1 MAALRL
7 ETVMVEYDYV
17 IVGGGTAGCVLA
29 NRLTE
34 DPKVSVAM
42 VEHGPDHNTRRR
54 LVRTP
59 LGVASFF
66 VPALKVLGGG
76 KLVDWYESA
85 PEPGLQGRTIALPR
99 GRAVGGSST
108 INGMIYVRGQR
119 EDYDNWRDLGNPGWG
134 YDDLL
139 PYFKKIETF
148 EALKQP
154 SSTDHIRFGNTP
166 LSAQIDPAYHGLAGP
181 LNVAPIR
188 HANPL
193 CTAYFEAAR
202 ALGWPLNPDYNGARQ
217 DGVGYYWYVNKNG
230 FRQSAESAYLDPVR
244 ARKNLTIVSETKV
257 VKILTEGRRATGI
270 GCERAGERFEIKAKR
285 EILLCTGSFISPQ
298 LLMLSGIGD
307 GAMLKRHGIDVVHHL
322 PGVGANLQDHVDTWV
337 KYRAKSHAAYGLSWK
352 ALPAN
357 IGHLLN
363 WTFRRRGMLSST
375 TSEAAGF
382 LSTVPGVTRPN
393 VQLFFNVTLGM
404 VQDAGSLLGHGWLVH
419 VCDLRPKSRGHV
431 RLKSADPYDG
441 PEIQFNFFRGES
453 TMDTLVG
460 GIRQVRALT
469 AQSAFRQHLD
479 FEMAPGKDAGSDG
492 ALQAYIREN
501 CATLYHP
508 TSTCRMG
515 SGPMDVV
522 DPAGLR
528 VHGIERLRVIDA
540 SVMPEIVS
548 ANTMAATYCI
558 AEKGAD
564 LVKAA

>member
-1 MAALRL
+1 MP
-7 ETVMVEYDYV
+7 EYDYV

-34 DPKVSVAM
+34 DPAVTVAM
-42 VEHGPDHNTRRR
+42 VEHGRDNNARHR

-66 VPALKVLGGG
+66 VPHLKVLGGG
-76 KLVDWYESA
+76 KFVDWYESA

-108 INGMIYVRGQR
+108 INGMIYARGQR

-148 EALKQP
+148 EALKDP
-154 SSTDHIRFGNTP
+154 TSTRHLRFGRTA
-166 LSAQIDPAYHGLAGP
+166 LSAQIDPAYHGLDGP
-181 LNVAPIR
+181 LNIAPIR

-193 CTAYFEAAR
+193 CTAYFEAAQ
-202 ALGWPLNPDYNGARQ
+202 ATGLPLNPDYNGASQ
-217 DGVGYYWYVNKNG
+217 GGVGYYWYVSKDG
-230 FRQSAESAYLDPVR
+230 FRQSAEGAYLDPIR
-244 ARKNLTIVSETKV
+244 TRENLTVLSETKV
-257 VKILTEGRRATGI
+257 LKILTEGKRATGI
-270 GCERAGERFEIKAKR
+270 QCDRAGERIEVGAKR
-285 EILLCTGSFISPQ
+285 EVILCTGSFISPQ
-298 LLMLSGIGD
+298 LLMLSGIGG
-307 GAMLKRHGIDVVHHL
+307 GAALKRHGIEVVHDL

-337 KYRAKSHAAYGLSWK
+337 KYRAKSHAAYGLSWR

-357 IGHLLN
+357 IGHLLS
-363 WTFRRRGMLSST
+363 WLFKRRGMFSST

-382 LSTVPGVTRPN
+382 LSTVAGVSRPN

-404 VQDAGSLLGHGWLVH
+404 VQDADSITGHGWLVH
-419 VCDLRPKSRGHV
+419 VCDLRPQSRGHV
-431 RLKSADPYDG
+431 RLKSADPFEA

-460 GIRQVRALT
+460 GIKRVREIM
-469 AQSAFRQHLD
+469 AQPAFRDHLD
-479 FEMAPGKDAGSDG
+479 FEMAPGKDAQSDG

-515 SGPMDVV
+515 QGPMDVV
-522 DPAGLR
+522 DPATLR
-528 VHGIERLRVIDA
+528 VHGMERLRVIDA

-564 LVKAA
+564 LVKTT